1 MTNPRRVVVGLALFA
16 LTLVAP
22 TDAGAGDE
30 QVPQITKHYVDLSGG
45 QLHYVTAGEGDALL
59 LLRQAPLSHAGFPEI
74 IPLLAGQIRVI
85 AWDAPGH
92 GASYIPPEEYT
103 FLDYLGVLVETAES
117 RRDLRSHQPG
127 SDSGLIRLSS
137 IILSSS
143 MPEMM
148 MSGSISRVSTGALS
162 R

>member
-16 LTLVAP
+16 LTLVTP

-59 LLRQAPLSHAGFPEI
+59 LLHQAPLSHAEFLEI
-74 IPLLAGQIRVI
+74 IPLLAGHIRVI

-103 FLDYLGVLVETAES
+103 FLDYLGVLDETAGKSEGPPKPS
-117 RRDLRSHQPG
+117 TRQRLGPHQVVLHHLELV
-127 SDSGLIRLSS
+127 D
-137 IILSSS
+137 
-143 MPEMM
+143 
-148 MSGSISRVSTGALS
+148 A
-162 R
+162 

>member
-1 MTNPRRVVVGLALFA
+1 MDARKRNAAVACLTALAFNVVATAGGQS
-16 LTLVAP
+16 AP
-22 TDAGAGDE
+22 TLTVHQAIFGYDGWSDYRT
-30 QVPQITKHYVDLSGG
+30 VKPPTLLLSG
-45 QLHYVTAGEGDALL
+45 E
-59 LLRQAPLSHAGFPEI
+59 
-74 IPLLAGQIRVI
+74 
-85 AWDAPGH
+85 
-92 GASYIPPEEYT
+92 
-103 FLDYLGVLVETAES
+103 ES